1 MQQHH
6 PILATM
12 AFTMIDL
19 SEIRTQVDEKL
30 NRLAADPTS
39 TEIRAHIA
47 FLGQVAAGL
56 AFIDAESLP
65 AEGAGFGSR
74 VTVQDVIS
82 GAQHE
87 YVLMVGALVDID
99 ANQVSLASPMGQAL
113 LGRMPGD
120 EIAFTTPHKQVKLR
134 VTEVTTLLDQL
145 EGDEV
150 RAARR

>member
-1 MQQHH
+1 M
-6 PILATM
+6 P
-12 AFTMIDL
+12 FTMIDL
-19 SEIRTQVDEKL
+19 LEIRAQVDEKL
-30 NRLAADPTS
+30 NRLAADPSSTS
-39 TEIRAHIA
+39 IQAEIA

-74 VTVQDVIS
+74 VTVHDVIS
-82 GAQHE
+82 GAQHD

-99 ANQVSLASPMGQAL
+99 ANQVSLASPIGQGL

-120 EIAFTTPHKQVKLR
+120 EVTLATPHKQVRLR
-134 VTEVTTLLDQL
+134 VLDVTTLMDQL

-150 RAARR
+150 RAAQR